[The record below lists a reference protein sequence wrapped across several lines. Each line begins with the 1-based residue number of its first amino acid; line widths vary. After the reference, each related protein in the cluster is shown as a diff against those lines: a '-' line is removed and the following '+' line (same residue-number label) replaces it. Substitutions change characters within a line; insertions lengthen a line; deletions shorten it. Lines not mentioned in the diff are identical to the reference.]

1 MYWSERTVFFSPP
14 ELSSSSHET
23 RAASPAGVR
32 TYVVRSDPGPRRGRV
47 DAFWLATQSRKGMET
62 GAAITLR
69 FVANSSST
77 SGSRAKSLMKS
88 LRTSGST

>member
-1 MYWSERTVFFSPP
+1 MRSE
-14 ELSSSSHET
+14 
-23 RAASPAGVR
+23 
-32 TYVVRSDPGPRRGRV
+32 PGTATGRV
-47 DAFWLATQSRKGMET
+47 DAFWLATQSRKGTET

-77 SGSRAKSLMKS
+77 SGSRAKSLKKS

>member
-14 ELSSSSHET
+14 EFSSSSQET

-32 TYVVRSDPGPRRGRV
+32 TYDVRSDPGTATRRV
-47 DAFWLATQSRKGMET
+47 DAFSRATQSRNGMPT

-69 FVANSSST
+69 FVAKASSM
-77 SGSRAKSLMKS
+77 SGSRAKSLKTS
-88 LRTSGST
+88 LRSSGST